1 MKQQKILVLSIIIL
15 AVALI
20 VFAAA
25 CTDIQDTST
34 ITYMADGKEYAS
46 VALSGDETPSAP
58 ADPEKTGYNFVG
70 WFMDETFATPFN
82 FAEYAANPDR
92 TNIIVYAKFEI
103 ISTSVTYMVDDAE
116 YKVLTVEGVNAED
129 PNYVPEKTGYTFEG
143 WFTDE
148 TFATPFDF
156 EKYAADEGRTNIT
169 VYAKFEKIF
178 STTVTY
184 MADGKEYKVFTVIG
198 VNVEDPNYMPEK
210 AGYTFEGWFEDETF
224 ETPFDFEAYAATL
237 DRTDIIVYAKFEG
250 YLSYEKNDDGGYT
263 VTGLTVET
271 SPIADIVIPDTYNGL
286 PVTAIG
292 DMAFELN
299 PIITSVTLGKNVTEI
314 EPYAFKGCELLQ
326 TVTLNDGLQKID
338 RNAFAASALTEIPAL
353 PASLTYLG
361 IYAFAETN
369 ITSLTLP
376 DTLTT
381 IGHGIVASCYYLESM
396 NVPSQWYSADD
407 PKKLITYFT
416 GYFFGNTE
424 DPENPELRIPLY
436 ANRYPYFES
445 ITVRGDMEKL
455 PTYAFFQVES
465 LKSVE
470 LTGTFTKIGDNAF
483 MNCYA
488 LESLVLP
495 DVVTEVGET
504 IFAGCESLKELSM
517 PLAGNMTLESL
528 FGNIKPPLES
538 VRIYTSGK
546 ITEMFRNCSFLK
558 KIVIEGNVTEIGQ
571 EAFYGSRVLTNL
583 ALPASVTHIENIF
596 AYFYTFQSDFKVTYE
611 GTMAQWH
618 EITLE
623 SADLD
628 PPLPVICTDGTTT
641 WNKPQAQ
648 ASEIAL

>member
-1 MKQQKILVLSIIIL
+1 MQGLD
-15 AVALI
+15 A
-20 VFAAA
+20 
-25 CTDIQDTST
+25 QDPN
-34 ITYMADGKEYAS
+34 YA
-46 VALSGDETPSAP
+46 
-58 ADPEKTGYNFVG
+58 PEKAGYTFVG
-70 WFMDETFATPFN
+70 WFTDDTFATPFN
-82 FAEYAANPDR
+82 FAEYAANSD
-92 TNIIVYAKFEI
+92 
-103 ISTSVTYMVDDAE
+103 
-116 YKVLTVEGVNAED
+116 
-129 PNYVPEKTGYTFEG
+129 
-143 WFTDE
+143 
-148 TFATPFDF
+148 
-156 EKYAADEGRTNIT
+156 RTNIT
-169 VYAKFEKIF
+169 VYAKFEII

-184 MADGKEYKVFTVIG
+184 MTDDIKYQSFTVEGI
-198 VNVEDPNYMPEK
+198 NAADPNYAPEK
-210 AGYTFEGWFEDETF
+210 AGYTFEGWFEDEAF

-250 YLSYEKNDDGGYT
+250 YLSYEENDDGGYT
-263 VTGLTVET
+263 VTGLTVKT
-271 SPIADIVIPDTYNGL
+271 LPIADIVIPDTYNGL

-292 DMAFELN
+292 DMAFEFN

-338 RNAFAASALTEIPAL
+338 RNAFAASALTEIPTL

-361 IYAFAETN
+361 FYAFAETN

-396 NVPSQWYSADD
+396 NVPSQWYSADY
-407 PKKLITYFT
+407 PTKLITYFT

-424 DPENPELRIPLY
+424 DSENPELRIPLY

-488 LESLVLP
+488 LESVVIP
-495 DVVTEVGET
+495 DTVTAVGET

-546 ITEMFRNCSFLK
+546 ITAMFRNCYSLK
-558 KIVIEGNVTEIGQ
+558 KIVIEGNVTEIGK
-571 EAFYGSRVLTNL
+571 EAFYSSRVLTDL
-583 ALPASVTHIENIF
+583 TLPASVTHIEDIF
-596 AYFYTFQSDFKVTYE
+596 IYFYKFQSDFKITYE

-641 WNKPQAQ
+641 WNKPQA
-648 ASEIAL
+648 

>member
-1 MKQQKILVLSIIIL
+1 MQRLDAQDPNYAPEKAGYTFVGWFTDDTFATPFNFAEYAANSDRTNITVYAKFEIISTTVTYMTDDIKYQSFTVEGIN
-15 AVALI
+15 AADPNYAPEKVGYI
-20 VFAAA
+20 FAGWFTDETFETPFIFAEYAA
-25 CTDIQDTST
+25 DEDRSNITVYAKFEIISTT
-34 ITYMADGKEYAS
+34 ITYVADGAEYKVFTVEGVNAEDPNY
-46 VALSGDETPSAP
+46 V
-58 ADPEKTGYNFVG
+58 PEKTGYNFVG

-82 FAEYAANPDR
+82 FAEYAA
-92 TNIIVYAKFEI
+92 
-103 ISTSVTYMVDDAE
+103 
-116 YKVLTVEGVNAED
+116 
-129 PNYVPEKTGYTFEG
+129 
-143 WFTDE
+143 
-148 TFATPFDF
+148 
-156 EKYAADEGRTNIT
+156 DEGRTNIT

-178 STTVTY
+178 STTITY

-198 VNVEDPNYMPEK
+198 VNVEDPNYAPEK
-210 AGYTFEGWFEDETF
+210 AGYTFEGWFEDEAF

-250 YLSYEKNDDGGYT
+250 YLSYEENDDGGYT

-271 SPIADIVIPDTYNGL
+271 LPIADIVIPDTYNGL

-292 DMAFELN
+292 DMAFEFN

-338 RNAFAASALTEIPAL
+338 RNAFAASALAEIPAL

-361 IYAFAETN
+361 TYAFAETN

-381 IGHGIVASCYYLESM
+381 IGRGIVASCYYLESM

-407 PKKLITYFT
+407 PTMLITYFT

-470 LTGTFTKIGDNAF
+470 LTGTFAIIGDN
-483 MNCYA
+483 
-488 LESLVLP
+488 
-495 DVVTEVGET
+495 
-504 IFAGCESLKELSM
+504 
-517 PLAGNMTLESL
+517 
-528 FGNIKPPLES
+528 
-538 VRIYTSGK
+538 
-546 ITEMFRNCSFLK
+546 
-558 KIVIEGNVTEIGQ
+558 
-571 EAFYGSRVLTNL
+571 
-583 ALPASVTHIENIF
+583 
-596 AYFYTFQSDFKVTYE
+596 TFTQ
-611 GTMAQWH
+611 
-618 EITLE
+618 
-623 SADLD
+623 
-628 PPLPVICTDGTTT
+628 PC
-641 WNKPQAQ
+641 
-648 ASEIAL
+648 

>member
-1 MKQQKILVLSIIIL
+1 MKQPKIAALFALVMVLTLL
-15 AVALI
+15 AL
-20 VFAAA
+20 AAA
-25 CTDIQDTST
+25 CINTEPPIEQTT
-34 ITYMADGKEYAS
+34 ITYMSDGEVYATVDVS
-46 VALSGDETPSAP
+46 SDEIPSAP
-58 ADPEKTGYNFVG
+58 ANPEKAGYKFVG
-70 WFMDETFATPFN
+70 WFEDEAFETPFN
-82 FAEYAANPDR
+82 FAEYAADEDR
-92 TNIIVYAKFEI
+92 
-103 ISTSVTYMVDDAE
+103 S
-116 YKVLTVEGVNAED
+116 
-129 PNYVPEKTGYTFEG
+129 
-143 WFTDE
+143 
-148 TFATPFDF
+148 
-156 EKYAADEGRTNIT
+156 NIT

-178 STTVTY
+178 SITITY

-198 VNVEDPNYMPEK
+198 VNVEDPNYAPEK

-250 YLSYEKNDDGGYT
+250 YLSYEENDDGGYT

-271 SPIADIVIPDTYNGL
+271 LPIADIVIPDTYNGL

-338 RNAFAASALTEIPAL
+338 RNAFAASALAEIPAL

-407 PKKLITYFT
+407 PTMLITYFT

-470 LTGTFTKIGDNAF
+470 LTGTFAIIGDN
-483 MNCYA
+483 
-488 LESLVLP
+488 
-495 DVVTEVGET
+495 
-504 IFAGCESLKELSM
+504 
-517 PLAGNMTLESL
+517 
-528 FGNIKPPLES
+528 
-538 VRIYTSGK
+538 
-546 ITEMFRNCSFLK
+546 
-558 KIVIEGNVTEIGQ
+558 
-571 EAFYGSRVLTNL
+571 
-583 ALPASVTHIENIF
+583 
-596 AYFYTFQSDFKVTYE
+596 TFTQ
-611 GTMAQWH
+611 
-618 EITLE
+618 
-623 SADLD
+623 
-628 PPLPVICTDGTTT
+628 PC
-641 WNKPQAQ
+641 
-648 ASEIAL
+648 

>member
-34 ITYMADGKEYAS
+34 ITYMADGKEYATIT
-46 VALSGDETPSAP
+46 LFGNETPSAP
-58 ADPEKTGYNFVG
+58 ADPEKTGY
-70 WFMDETFATPFN
+70 TFA
-82 FAEYAANPDR
+82 
-92 TNIIVYAKFEI
+92 
-103 ISTSVTYMVDDAE
+103 
-116 YKVLTVEGVNAED
+116 
-129 PNYVPEKTGYTFEG
+129 G
-143 WFTDE
+143 WFT
-148 TFATPFDF
+148 
-156 EKYAADEGRTNIT
+156 
-169 VYAKFEKIF
+169 
-178 STTVTY
+178 
-184 MADGKEYKVFTVIG
+184 
-198 VNVEDPNYMPEK
+198 
-210 AGYTFEGWFEDETF
+210 DETF

-263 VTGLTVET
+263 VTGLTVKT
-271 SPIADIVIPDTYNGL
+271 LPIADIVIPDTYNGL

-326 TVTLNDGLQKID
+326 TVTQNDGLQKID

-381 IGHGIVASCYYLESM
+381 IGHGIVASCYYMESM

-470 LTGTFTKIGDNAF
+470 LTGTFTIIGDNAF
-483 MNCYA
+483 ANCYA

-546 ITEMFRNCSFLK
+546 ITAMFRNCYSLK
-558 KIVIEGNVTEIGQ
+558 KIVIEGNVTEIGK
-571 EAFYGSRVLTNL
+571 EAFYSSRVLTDL
-583 ALPASVTHIENIF
+583 TLPASVTHIEDIF
-596 AYFYTFQSDFKVTYE
+596 IYFFNLQSDFKVTYE